1 MYFIEHILK
10 LSGSFPTFS
19 ALKRIRYKMFMCN
32 DIYSKTYK
40 KISYKRSIV
49 SLLDV

>member
-19 ALKRIRYKMFMCN
+19 ALKRVRYKIFMCN
-32 DIYSKTYK
+32 DIFNKYIKYFLQ
-40 KISYKRSIV
+40 KIPFFLV
-49 SLLDV
+49 